1 MTDLYFGV
9 KQQTYGFSATPDPY
23 GPDVVYQFLNAS
35 DTWDSATNVLSSTV
49 TDFTTIFQVG
59 DLVFNR
65 DWYTPHAYVTEVT
78 TTTVTFD
85 GAIGGMNDNGF
96 CNLYFDGGDITDPNN
111 YTPVEPTFVAY
122 RDGNHDAA
130 YLLQVINESTTTPT
144 RFTANGGAPD
154 YVQWW
159 YDGAGNNAGLPLPE
173 YRVVQVVDDVT
184 LKLDKPVSFEG
195 GNYFLMGQDGVVS
208 RLALKDTRHMNIFY
222 GINYNTFDIWWQ
234 PSRLPS
240 GRWLEPWDA
249 YVISP
254 YNANMDQMKIRIDDI
269 CNRIENLCAGT
280 YSDNWVAIFDEPGA
294 YLG

>member
-9 KQQTYGFSATPDPY
+9 KQQTAATSVDPDPY
-23 GPDVVYQFLNAS
+23 GPDAEYQFLNDE
-35 DTWDSATNVLSSTV
+35 DTWDPTTNTLTSEA
-49 TDFTTIFQVG
+49 DLTTIFQVG

-65 DWYTPHAYVTEVT
+65 DWYTPHVFVTEVT
-78 TTTVTFD
+78 VETVTFD
-85 GAIGGMNDNGF
+85 GAIGGMNENGF
-96 CNLYFDGGDITDPNN
+96 CNLYFDGGDITDPAN

-130 YLLQVINESTTTPT
+130 YLLQVVSDSTTNPT

-159 YDGAGNNAGLPLPE
+159 YDGEGNQSGLPLPE

-184 LKLDKPVSFEG
+184 LKLDKPISLEG
-195 GNYFLMGQDGVVS
+195 GNEFLMGQDGVVS
-208 RLALKDTRHMNIFY
+208 RLALKDTRLFNIYY
-222 GINYNTFDIWWQ
+222 GINYGTFDIWWQ
-234 PSRLPS
+234 TFRMDS

-249 YVISP
+249 YIISP

-269 CNRIENLCAGT
+269 CNRIESLCTGT

>member
-9 KQQTYGFSATPDPY
+9 KQHTVGQNVDPDPY
-23 GPDVVYQFLNAS
+23 GPDAEYQFLNDS
-35 DTWDSATNVLSSTV
+35 DTWNSATNTLISTAA
-49 TDFTTIFQVG
+49 DFTTIFQVG

-65 DWYTPHAYVTEVT
+65 DWYTPHAYVTEVARDY
-78 TTTVTFD
+78 VVFD

-96 CNLYFDGGDITDPNN
+96 CNLYFDGGDITDPAN

-122 RDGNHDAA
+122 RDVNYDAA
-130 YLLQVINESTTTPT
+130 YLLKLQSTNINPT
-144 RFTANGGAPD
+144 RFTAKGGAPD

-159 YDGAGNNAGLPLPE
+159 YDGESNQPGLPLPE
-173 YRVVQVVDDVT
+173 YRVVQVVDDQT
-184 LKLDKPVSFEG
+184 LKLDKPISLEASNQF
-195 GNYFLMGQDGVVS
+195 FMGQDGVVS
-208 RLALKDTRHMNIFY
+208 RLALKDTRHMNIYY

-234 PSRLPS
+234 PSRGSS
-240 GRWLEPWDA
+240 GRWLEPWDS

-254 YNANMDQMKIRIDDI
+254 YNYNMDQMKIRIDDI
-269 CNRIENLCAGT
+269 CNRIDGLISGN